1 MCARWH
7 RGYAYHLSTSLS
19 SIYLPAVFLLFRNFQ
34 LSTLNSQFST
44 LNSQFSTLNL
54 LVSPF
59 FSNFALRLPQFLA
72 DSTRKD

>member
-1 MCARWH
+1 MNVCKVASRI
-7 RGYAYHLSTSLS
+7 RLP
-19 SIYLPAVFLLFRNFQ
+19 SIFQPFSCFFVIFDSQ
-34 LSTLNSQFST
+34 LSTLNSQLST

-59 FSNFALRLPQFLA
+59 FSNFALRLLQFLA